1 MFARSVA
8 THAGQS
14 RAPERPVATPAS
26 SLKVVIFGS
35 ARPVTCAV
43 MDYARR
49 LHEAI
54 EAQRPGFVAIETIEP
69 GEPFA
74 FVAAVVKAL
83 RAGAVAHFELPIEG
97 WGDSVVPGSALMA
110 ARLVT
115 RRGRIAVTMH
125 EWASLNRLRYLST
138 IPDLLAA
145 DGFVFVSPRQREGFL
160 STPWVAQ
167 AKKDAAPVIPIG
179 PNVMSTHIDA
189 TRVAQERAKTR
200 GEGAL
205 RADVVVGFF
214 GVLYASKRPDLLLRV
229 VASLR
234 DRGAK
239 ARLLV
244 CGDFLWDKPH
254 DRAAFLEL
262 ARELGVAEWLDFR
275 GRIDDQGEL
284 LATLSASDVFLLP
297 YTDGVSARRSS
308 FQAVSQLAIPLVTT
322 EPERPDEFDLIPAL
336 REKIDNPATALVPV
350 DAGPEDFAAA
360 VMTVL
365 SQKERAVGVSLDAI
379 WREAA
384 ARHLAFYDR
393 LLERSGVGRGD
404 RDRRVAR
411 WLDAAE

>member
-1 MFARSVA
+1 MHVDMTAR
-8 THAGQS
+8 
-14 RAPERPVATPAS
+14 RDPPVAAPAS
-26 SLKVVIFGS
+26 SPRVVIFGS

-54 EAQRPGFVAIETIEP
+54 EAQRPGFVAIEAIEP
-69 GEPFA
+69 DRPLA
-74 FVAAVVKAL
+74 FVAAIVKAL
-83 RAGAVAHFELPIEG
+83 RAGAVVHFELPIEG
-97 WGDSVVPGSALMA
+97 WGNSVVPGSALMA
-110 ARLVT
+110 ARLLT

-125 EWASLNRLRYLST
+125 EWASLNRLRHLSI
-138 IPDLLAA
+138 IPDLVAA
-145 DGFVFVSPRQREGFL
+145 DGFVFVSPRQRDGFL
-160 STPWVAQ
+160 STPWVAR
-167 AKKDAAPVIPIG
+167 AKKDAAVVIPIG
-179 PNVMSTHIDA
+179 PNVMSTRIDA
-189 TRVAQERAKTR
+189 ARVAAEKARTR

-205 RADVVVGFF
+205 RADVVIGFF

-229 VASLR
+229 VAALR
-234 DRGAK
+234 ARGVK
-239 ARLLV
+239 ARLLA

-254 DRAAFLEL
+254 DRAAFLAL

-284 LATLSASDVFLLP
+284 LATLSASDVFLMP
-297 YTDGVSARRSS
+297 YADGVSARRSS

-350 DAGPEDFAAA
+350 DGGPQDFADA

-365 SQKERAVGVSLDAI
+365 PQRDCAVGVSLDAI

-393 LLERSGVGRGD
+393 LLE
-404 RDRRVAR
+404 
-411 WLDAAE
+411 AAE